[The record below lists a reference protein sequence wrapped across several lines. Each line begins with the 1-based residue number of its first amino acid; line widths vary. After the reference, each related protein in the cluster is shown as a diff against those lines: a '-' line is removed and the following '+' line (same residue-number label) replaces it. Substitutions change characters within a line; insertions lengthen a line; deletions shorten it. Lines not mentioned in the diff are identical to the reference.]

1 MAFHFKD
8 LVTRVDSETKCS
20 SMLLLRGLAHN
31 RKFDWYVPGPNA
43 DRLDNYGLF
52 EAFNLTN
59 CKIGQNTSEKF
70 LPNRVEYRD
79 MHFNEKIFNECEDNT
94 NFSGNFQTEKYFEKI
109 ISDSIRDDFTFRNCY
124 LEPCKEFI
132 DSLGGRDKCIF
143 LHVRRGN
150 PNLDRT

>member
-1 MAFHFKD
+1 MFLKLD
-8 LVTRVDSETKCS
+8 
-20 SMLLLRGLAHN
+20 
-31 RKFDWYVPGPNA
+31 A

-94 NFSGNFQTEKYFEKI
+94 NFSGNFQTEKYFVSSLIVLEM
-109 ISDSIRDDFTFRNCY
+109 ISLFVTAILNPVKSLLIV
-124 LEPCKEFI
+124 LEDVISASSFMFAVEA
-132 DSLGGRDKCIF
+132 L
-143 LHVRRGN
+143 V
-150 PNLDRT
+150 

>member
-1 MAFHFKD
+1 MFLGTD
-8 LVTRVDSETKCS
+8 
-20 SMLLLRGLAHN
+20 
-31 RKFDWYVPGPNA
+31 A

-94 NFSGNFQTEKYFEKI
+94 NFSGNFQTEKYFEASLI
-109 ISDSIRDDFTFRNCY
+109 VLEMISLFVTVILNPVKSLLIV
-124 LEPCKEFI
+124 LEDVISASSFMFAVV
-132 DSLGGRDKCIF
+132 L
-143 LHVRRGN
+143 LV
-150 PNLDRT
+150 